1 MKLKTKWFVP
11 PSLESTYIIID
22 LVLVFYRI
30 LRLCSSSWR
39 LLQNIFFIV
48 TSQLQVHTEFFVYI
62 LKISFHT
69 LFVTWWFSF
78 VSLFGNSS
86 PLFLFNFI
94 SLNFFFYLFQPYC
107 RLNSSPMS
115 WLVWILL
122 WSIICWVTY
131 ITATC
136 DLGRNHLCPSVF
148 RHQSALRI
156 EQSCLTLY
164 LHC

>member
-11 PSLESTYIIID
+11 PSLESTYMIID

-86 PLFLFNFI
+86 PLFLFSFI
-94 SLNFFFYLFQPYC
+94 SLNFFFLSF
-107 RLNSSPMS
+107 SA
-115 WLVWILL
+115 ILQTEFFANVVTGLDTSVKHNLLGYIHNCNL
-122 WSIICWVTY
+122 WP
-131 ITATC
+131 
-136 DLGRNHLCPSVF
+136 GKEPSVPISL
-148 RHQSALRI
+148 QTPV
-156 EQSCLTLY
+156 CT
-164 LHC
+164 